1 VTWREVARLSDVA
14 FNELAFQAVYAY
26 KQGNLLPT
34 GPARQI
40 VERARR
46 RVVQSKVVVSFVL
59 ALLAVGAALALRV
72 AADRA
77 RFLPN
82 GVIPLGVFQAGVLT
96 GLLALEI
103 AFLWWAGMQILPTFL
118 SSGALPVLESL
129 PIDDRTLGW
138 TAGVL
143 YLRLFDLPALTVLIA
158 TPLAIGLV
166 LGPIAGIAM
175 IPGALAVVGLSL
187 GLSLLTGRFFLRR
200 VQGSRS
206 GGGRTIVRWTYLV
219 LWLVPVFSMFVFVVA
234 APAFLEWL
242 GHVFTVGPWLDSRLV
257 LLAFP
262 FSLASLP
269 ALAAGGPASLG
280 LDPAG
285 WIFLGAGIVVY
296 AGLTVWSLVW
306 VLGSVRRIGLVP
318 AVAELPGTAAEIVL
332 RPRRPMLAVLTKDL
346 RIASRTPGYAFLIL
360 LPVMDAIAIGLLT
373 YVSPPGTSTSFSIAL
388 AAVTTAAILATFF
401 GPAFFAI
408 EVFAYSYGRTLPI
421 SDPTLVAGKASMV
434 SAMYLVAAGTVLGL
448 SLARIFQP
456 GLFAAFVLAELPAV
470 TAAAFLE
477 LGLLY
482 RRARTRGLPITNLYA
497 SAWFAFLVGVPGVL
511 VAAGPLVTFEVARGA
526 GAAEGLLAMGIVAL
540 AELAIFSVYGLG
552 GRQS

>member
-1 VTWREVARLSDVA
+1 
-14 FNELAFQAVYAY
+14 
-26 KQGNLLPT
+26 
-34 GPARQI
+34 
-40 VERARR
+40 
-46 RVVQSKVVVSFVL
+46 
-59 ALLAVGAALALRV
+59 
-72 AADRA
+72 
-77 RFLPN
+77 
-82 GVIPLGVFQAGVLT
+82 
-96 GLLALEI
+96 
-103 AFLWWAGMQILPTFL
+103 
-118 SSGALPVLESL
+118 
-129 PIDDRTLGW
+129 
-138 TAGVL
+138 
-143 YLRLFDLPALTVLIA
+143 
-158 TPLAIGLV
+158 
-166 LGPIAGIAM
+166 
-175 IPGALAVVGLSL
+175 
-187 GLSLLTGRFFLRR
+187 
-200 VQGSRS
+200 
-206 GGGRTIVRWTYLV
+206 V